1 MRKLLIWLPLAMFL
15 AFMVVFA
22 GGLISPESKTIPS
35 KLVGKP
41 MPQFSLPAGIA
52 GKPGLSSAEL
62 ANGQPHLVNIFAS
75 WCIPC
80 IQESPQLA
88 QLAQAGVPIYGI
100 AIRDR
105 PEDLG
110 RFLARNGDPYR
121 AIGGDVNSSV
131 QIALGSSGVPETFIV
146 DGKGIIRRQHIG
158 AINPEDVPGLMSA
171 LAAAK

>member
-41 MPQFSLPAGIA
+41 MPQFALPAGLA

-62 ANGQPHLVNIFAS
+62 ANGQPHLVNFFAS

-80 IQESPQLA
+80 RAEAPQLEG
-88 QLAQAGVPIYGI
+88 QAG
-100 AIRDR
+100 
-105 PEDLG
+105 
-110 RFLARNGDPYR
+110 ARAAR
-121 AIGGDVNSSV
+121 
-131 QIALGSSGVPETFIV
+131 
-146 DGKGIIRRQHIG
+146 
-158 AINPEDVPGLMSA
+158 A
-171 LAAAK
+171 LALRAAPQPLVRAEAEAELAALLGPSGGA

>member
-1 MRKLLIWLPLAMFL
+1 MRKLLIWLPLAMFI
-15 AFMVVFA
+15 AFLVVFA

-35 KLVGKP
+35 KLIGKP
-41 MPQFSLPAGIA
+41 MPTFALPSAVP

-62 ANGQPHLVNIFAS
+62 TNGQPHLINVFAS
-75 WCIPC
+75 WCVPC
-80 IQESPQLA
+80 IAEAPQLR
-88 QLAQAGVPIYGI
+88 QLAEAGVPIYGV

-105 PEDLG
+105 PEDLA
-110 RFLARNGDPYR
+110 RFLARNGDPFR

-146 DGKGIIRRQHIG
+146 DGKGIIRKQHIG
-158 AINPEDVPGLMSA
+158 GINPEDVPGLMSA